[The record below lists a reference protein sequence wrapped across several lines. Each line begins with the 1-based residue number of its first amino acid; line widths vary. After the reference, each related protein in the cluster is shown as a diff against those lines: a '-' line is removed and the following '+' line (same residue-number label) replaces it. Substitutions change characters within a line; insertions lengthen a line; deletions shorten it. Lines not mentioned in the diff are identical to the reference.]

1 MSELSQATSG
11 GAPATAGQRPAPLA
25 PDVSLD
31 PSVAALCAPISS
43 TDPCGPDLDQA
54 GDAEYLN
61 FFAQVEGVLPASF
74 FSVEDGKPFDQSA
87 VDINGQLALVDQ
99 LLGRSRDI
107 RLLVARARLLI
118 LSRDLAGFAATVAAT
133 AEWLDKFWEA
143 IHPRSQNDNF
153 DARSAAISAL
163 NIPTVVFALQ
173 YTQLFE
179 ARPVGSVTYRAW
191 MIATGE
197 TKPRPGDAEVAAV
210 AITEAIDNVTPAV
223 LTAVR
228 KNLALL
234 KTSIDVIR
242 RTFAAHQSST
252 DLDNLAALLGKII
265 ALIDPHAA
273 ASATDTASQA
283 DESNAQRAREDG
295 GFAKSADPPPTS
307 IAEAAQALAAIA
319 DYYSRSEP
327 SSPILPLVRQAHQLI
342 GKSFLEVITILMPS
356 QVEKAAFQIGTEQ
369 VFDLPVGKLSEL
381 SGVSAAPSTDASS
394 DSSPSA
400 QATNS
405 AQPRYSIRSR
415 TQALALLELVQ
426 RYFRH
431 AEPSSPIPMLCE
443 RARALAQRDF
453 MGVLRDVLPKSALK
467 ALDTDKA

>member
-1 MSELSQATSG
+1 
-11 GAPATAGQRPAPLA
+11 
-25 PDVSLD
+25 
-31 PSVAALCAPISS
+31 
-43 TDPCGPDLDQA
+43 
-54 GDAEYLN
+54 
-61 FFAQVEGVLPASF
+61 
-74 FSVEDGKPFDQSA
+74 
-87 VDINGQLALVDQ
+87 
-99 LLGRSRDI
+99 
-107 RLLVARARLLI
+107 
-118 LSRDLAGFAATVAAT
+118 
-133 AEWLDKFWEA
+133 
-143 IHPRSQNDNF
+143 
-153 DARSAAISAL
+153 
-163 NIPTVVFALQ
+163 
-173 YTQLFE
+173 
-179 ARPVGSVTYRAW
+179 
-191 MIATGE
+191 
-197 TKPRPGDAEVAAV
+197 
-210 AITEAIDNVTPAV
+210 
-223 LTAVR
+223 VR

-400 QATNS
+400 QATDS